1 MIKLK
6 PIVEGLLTEAE
17 EQITW
22 GQVALAFDAIKNAE
36 KKEDAVGAL
45 KKLGKFGLSFI
56 PGIDAIQ
63 RSVELLD
70 NASDVKDI
78 AKSLF
83 SLGKSVSEKELKN
96 PKASEFKKL
105 TGPFW
110 EAIKLSPELSTMLD
124 DKIEAAFLNTVILP
138 KIQQGGNE
146 DEPIPN
152 MDIELAN
159 WLNDLA
165 LNKTDVKM
173 EPNA

>member
-22 GQVALAFDAIKNAE
+22 GDVAAAFEIIKNSQDKQDAKQALIKGGKLLASFAPGLE
-36 KKEDAVGAL
+36 LISGAVGL
-45 KKLGKFGLSFI
+45 
-56 PGIDAIQ
+56 
-63 RSVELLD
+63 V
-70 NASDVKDI
+70 SDVKDVKDV
-78 AKSLF
+78 AKALF
-83 SLGKSVSEKELKN
+83 SIGKKTAEKELKN

-110 EAIKLSPELSTMLD
+110 DAIKLSPELSQMLD
-124 DKIEAAFLNTVILP
+124 DQIEAAFINTVILP

-146 DEPIPN
+146 DEPLPN

-159 WLNDLA
+159 WLNDSA
-165 LNKTDVKM
+165 LTKTDVKM

>member
-6 PIVEGLLTEAE
+6 PIVEGLLIEAE

-22 GQVALAFDAIKNAE
+22 GDVAVAFDIIKNSANKQDGVQALYKSGKLIASFAPGFE
-36 KKEDAVGAL
+36 LISGAVNL
-45 KKLGKFGLSFI
+45 VSNVK
-56 PGIDAIQ
+56 
-63 RSVELLD
+63 
-70 NASDVKDI
+70 DVKDI
-78 AKSLF
+78 AKALF
-83 SLGKSVSEKELKN
+83 SISKKTSERELKN

-110 EAIKLSPELSTMLD
+110 EAIKLSPEVSQMLD
-124 DKIEAAFLNTVILP
+124 DEIEALFINTVLVP

-146 DEPIPN
+146 DEPLPN
-152 MDIELAN
+152 MDIELGN

-165 LNKTDVKM
+165 LNKTDIKI